1 MVFLVGCRIAILH
14 EGRLKCCGSP
24 QFLKRAYDCGVGPQ
38 GVKVVHVSMI
48 SSWKPHQKVLDF
60 LSAYHA
66 TPLTSK
72 QHEIIISNNPIM
84 VLMCS
89 MCLIGQ
95 RNLGYNVTFVK
106 RPGCDIDVVREA
118 ELNLKRENQ
127 GTRIQKQ
134 IETSATCKSEG
145 CVPPRARAHFGRLR
159 LVQQRQGG
167 SREHSQH
174 FPRPHQVNIN
184 STYSTSTSRILSK
197 ECLCPGADFAIPLL
211 RCAAFPQGP

>member
-1 MVFLVGCRIAILH
+1 M
-14 EGRLKCCGSP
+14 
-24 QFLKRAYDCGVGPQ
+24 
-38 GVKVVHVSMI
+38 
-48 SSWKPHQKVLDF
+48 
-60 LSAYHA
+60 
-66 TPLTSK
+66 
-72 QHEIIISNNPIM
+72 
-84 VLMCS
+84 
-89 MCLIGQ
+89 
-95 RNLGYNVTFVK
+95 TFVK

-159 LVQQRQGG
+159 LVQQWKGG

-174 FPRPHQVNIN
+174 FPRPGEVNIN

-197 ECLCPGADFAIPLL
+197 ECLP
-211 RCAAFPQGP
+211 RS

>member
-1 MVFLVGCRIAILH
+1 MFYVTDWSVRPCFL
-14 EGRLKCCGSP
+14 
-24 QFLKRAYDCGVGPQ
+24 Q
-38 GVKVVHVSMI
+38 
-48 SSWKPHQKVLDF
+48 
-60 LSAYHA
+60 
-66 TPLTSK
+66 
-72 QHEIIISNNPIM
+72 
-84 VLMCS
+84 
-89 MCLIGQ
+89 
-95 RNLGYNVTFVK
+95 GYNVTFVK

-174 FPRPHQVNIN
+174 FPRPHQVNLN
-184 STYSTSTSRILSK
+184 STYSTSMSRILSR
-197 ECLCPGADFAIPLL
+197 ECLPRSWFCNSPSPLRGISPRSIMNTRWFETRWTFHDGPTHRAVAAGLRKFGTATRRTSPRVDAWENVYHLDKPWQPIYPMILMVSLSSCPRKVDLL
-211 RCAAFPQGP
+211 PI

>member
-1 MVFLVGCRIAILH
+1 MFYVPGRSAQPCFL
-14 EGRLKCCGSP
+14 
-24 QFLKRAYDCGVGPQ
+24 Q
-38 GVKVVHVSMI
+38 
-48 SSWKPHQKVLDF
+48 
-60 LSAYHA
+60 
-66 TPLTSK
+66 
-72 QHEIIISNNPIM
+72 
-84 VLMCS
+84 
-89 MCLIGQ
+89 
-95 RNLGYNVTFVK
+95 GYNVTFVK

-159 LVQQRQGG
+159 LVQQRKGG

-174 FPRPHQVNIN
+174 FPRPHQVNVN

-197 ECLCPGADFAIPLL
+197 ECLPRSWFCNSPSPLHGISPRSIMNTWNFETLVFHDGPTHRRTWAVAAGL
-211 RCAAFPQGP
+211 RKFGTATRRTSPRVDAPENLYHLDSR